1 MPKMTKSLSTFAAV
15 GVLALGVTACGSN
28 NDSSSTGSNSSSS
41 NVAATPTPVASIPD
55 LSNGVSTKVKLD
67 SGFVA
72 ALTSLKVTPAP
83 VGTATISKAGVATFP
98 ITGGNV
104 QYYTPGTHSPYVTGL
119 IEHNGSGLSLTAGST
134 KVSLTNFEVNP
145 GTSTLTGKVSV
156 NGKVAAA
163 SAPLFF
169 LNGKTLQ
176 ALKTGANNTAILTGT
191 TVELKQEAADLL
203 NKTFKISALKAG
215 LVIGV
220 ATITVKT
227 A

>member
-1 MPKMTKSLSTFAAV
+1 MPKMYKSLTTFAAV
-15 GVLALGVTACGSN
+15 GALALGVTACGSS
-28 NDSSSTGSNSSSS
+28 NDSSSTATPAAA
-41 NVAATPTPVASIPD
+41 AATPTPVASIPD

-67 SGFVA
+67 AGFVA

-83 VGTATISKAGVATFP
+83 IGTATISKAGVATFP

-104 QYYTPGTHSPYVTGL
+104 QYYTPGTRSPYVTGL
-119 IEHNGSGLSLTAGST
+119 IDHNGSGLSLTAGKT

-176 ALKTGANNTAILTGT
+176 ALKTGADNTAILTGT

-203 NKTFKISALKAG
+203 NQTFKINALKAG
-215 LVIGV
+215 LVIGI

-227 A
+227 S